1 MTLTVQEEAVTPV
14 SVKVDWMIGNGRR
27 PLSGNIVNLSL
38 VKPYLKHV
46 GSIKAEKLT
55 SSSGT
60 CTFSNLIPNT
70 TYYASLTVTYSGVT
84 RPVNVRTDQFQTGGM
99 FYR

>member
-1 MTLTVQEEAVTPV
+1 MILTVQEEAVTPI
-14 SVKVDWMIGNGRR
+14 SAKVDWMLGNGRR
-27 PLSGNIVNLSL
+27 PLSGDIVNLSL
-38 VKPYLKHV
+38 VKLYLNHV
-46 GSIKAEKLT
+46 DTIKAMTLT
-55 SSSGT
+55 KSSGT

-84 RPVNVRTDQFQTGGM
+84 NPVTVRTDQFQTGGM

>member
-1 MTLTVQEEAVTPV
+1 MILTVQEEAVTPV
-14 SVKVDWMIGNGRR
+14 SAKVDWMLGNGRR

-38 VKPYLKHV
+38 VKIYLNHV
-46 GSIKAEKLT
+46 ESIKAKKLT
-55 SSSGT
+55 SLSGT
-60 CTFSNLIPNT
+60 CTFSNLNPNT

-84 RPVNVRTDQFQTGGM
+84 NPVNVRTDQFQTGGM